1 MVAKGRS
8 PKRKNFSSFTLASA
22 LKQLQVEQFHPW
34 NLAATPLPVSDFLRE
49 RLYRLEKIFDLRGDE
64 ESKKLL
70 IDALCEESILPCDR
84 LKVWKGAA
92 LKSEELN
99 GNVDYLIAENR
110 VYLEAPMLCI
120 AEAKKDDFEQGLG
133 QCLVE
138 MQACQWNNRQLCHSE
153 IDVIGIVTNGNTWQ
167 FYKLTP
173 DNRVY
178 ETQPHAIGDLEVILG
193 YLQAVF
199 RLCEQNLSLARGETG
214 ASALS

>member
-1 MVAKGRS
+1 MVDKVRS
-8 PKRKNFSSFTLASA
+8 PKRKNFSSFTLATA
-22 LKQLQVEQFHPW
+22 LKQLQIERFQPW
-34 NLAATPLPVSDFLRE
+34 NFTTTPVPVSDFLHE
-49 RLYRLEKIFDLRGDE
+49 RLQRLEKIFDLRGYE

-92 LKSEELN
+92 LKSDELN

-120 AEAKKDDFEQGLG
+120 AEAKKDNFEQGLG

-138 MQACQWNNRQLCHSE
+138 MQACQWNNRQLACAE

-173 DNRVY
+173 DNIVY
-178 ETQPHAIGDLEVILG
+178 ETQPHSIGDLEVILG
-193 YLQAVF
+193 YLRSIFQM
-199 RLCEQNLSLARGETG
+199 CEQNLSVIQGK
-214 ASALS
+214 

>member
-1 MVAKGRS
+1 MGTKTGS
-8 PKRKNFSSFTLASA
+8 SKRKKFSSFTLASA
-22 LKQLQVEQFHPW
+22 LKQLKIERFYPW
-34 NLAATPLPVSDFLRE
+34 DLVSEPVPVSAFLRE
-49 RLYRLEKIFDLRGDE
+49 RLDRLEKIFDLRGYQ

-92 LKSEELN
+92 LKSDELN

-120 AEAKKDDFEQGLG
+120 AEAKKDNFEQGLG

-138 MQACQWNNRQLCHSE
+138 MQACQWNNRQLTAIE

-173 DNRVY
+173 DNHVY
-178 ETQPHAIGDLEVILG
+178 ETQPHAIGELELILG
-193 YLQAVF
+193 YLRTIFQ
-199 RLCEQNLSLARGETG
+199 LCERNLSQVQRPA
-214 ASALS
+214 

>member
-1 MVAKGRS
+1 MVTKPRS

-22 LKQLQVEQFHPW
+22 LKQLKVEHFLPW
-34 NLAATPLPVSDFLRE
+34 DLVAPPLPVTDFLRE
-49 RLYRLEKIFDLRGDE
+49 RLQRLEKIFDLRGYE

-92 LKSEELN
+92 LKSDELN

-110 VYLEAPMLCI
+110 VYLEAPILCI
-120 AEAKKDDFEQGLG
+120 AEAKKDNFEQGLG

-138 MQACQWNNRQLCHSE
+138 MQACQWNNRQLANGE
-153 IDVIGIVTNGNTWQ
+153 IDVIGIVTNGDTWQ

-173 DNRVY
+173 N
-178 ETQPHAIGDLEVILG
+178 
-193 YLQAVF
+193 
-199 RLCEQNLSLARGETG
+199 N
-214 ASALS
+214 

>member
-1 MVAKGRS
+1 MVAKARA
-8 PKRKNFSSFTLASA
+8 PKRKNFSSFTLAAA
-22 LKQLQVEQFHPW
+22 LKHLNVEQFIPW
-34 NLAATPLPVSDFLRE
+34 DLVATPLPVSDFLRE
-49 RLYRLEKIFDLRGDE
+49 RLQRLERIFDLRGYE

-70 IDALCEESILPCDR
+70 IDALCEESILTCER

-92 LKSEELN
+92 LRSDALN

-120 AEAKKDDFEQGLG
+120 AEAKKDNFEQGLG

-138 MQACQWNNRQLCHSE
+138 MQACQWNNQQMAQVP

-173 DNRVY
+173 DNQVY
-178 ETQPHAIGDLEVILG
+178 ETQPHSIGDLEVILG
-193 YLQAVF
+193 YLRSVF
-199 RLCEQNLSLARGETG
+199 RLCEHNLMLAQ
-214 ASALS
+214 AK

>member
-1 MVAKGRS
+1 MVTKPRS

-22 LKQLQVEQFHPW
+22 LKQLKVERFLPW
-34 NLAATPLPVSDFLRE
+34 DLVAAPLPVTDFLRE
-49 RLYRLEKIFDLRGDE
+49 RLQRLEKIFDLRGYE

-92 LKSEELN
+92 LKSDKLN

-110 VYLEAPMLCI
+110 VYLEAPILCI
-120 AEAKKDDFEQGLG
+120 AEAKKDNFEQGLG

-138 MQACQWNNRQLCHSE
+138 MQACQWNNRQLALGE
-153 IDVIGIVTNGNTWQ
+153 IDVIGIVTNGDTWQ

-173 DNRVY
+173 DNKVY
-178 ETQPHAIGDLEVILG
+178 ETKAHSIGDLEIILG
-193 YLQAVF
+193 YLRSVF
-199 RLCEQNLSLARGETG
+199 RLCEQNLSLVSPR
-214 ASALS
+214 